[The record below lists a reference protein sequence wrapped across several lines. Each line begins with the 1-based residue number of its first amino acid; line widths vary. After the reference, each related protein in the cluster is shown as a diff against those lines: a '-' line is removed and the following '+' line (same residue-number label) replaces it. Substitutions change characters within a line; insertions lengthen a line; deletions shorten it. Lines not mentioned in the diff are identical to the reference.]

1 MFIRS
6 GRLFLRPAFPE
17 DSRELYEAICDAGI
31 VSMLASAPWPYL
43 RKDAEAFCTAAVD
56 PLTPRFVIT
65 LPGAKGAPIIGT
77 VGFKHAEG
85 GLEMGFWIARD
96 HWGRGYAT
104 EAGRA
109 ALEVVRALGHR
120 RVQAGH
126 YLDNPASGRVLR
138 KLGFRET
145 GEISPAFCRA
155 RGGELVLT
163 RRYGLEF
170 DPAEAGAEAA
180 DHRDRM
186 RAA

>member
-6 GRLFLRPAFPE
+6 ARLFLRPAFPE
-17 DSRELYEAICDAGI
+17 DSREVYEAICDAGI
-31 VSMLASAPWPYL
+31 VSMLAQAPWPYL
-43 RKDAEAFCTAAVD
+43 REDAEEFCARPAD
-56 PLTPRFVIT
+56 PLAPRFVVT
-65 LPGAKGAPIIGT
+65 LPGARGAPIIGT
-77 VGFKHAEG
+77 VGFDRREG
-85 GLEMGFWIARD
+85 GLDMGYWIARD

-126 YLDNPASGRVLR
+126 YVDNPASGRVLR

-155 RGGELVLT
+155 RNGELVLA
-163 RRYGLEF
+163 RRYVL
-170 DPAEAGAEAA
+170 DLAEADCETAEC
-180 DHRDRM
+180 DRM